1 MLTPDTQQCVFPKKV
16 KNMNKKL
23 LIAVLAFVALGAFD
37 RVSANLIIS
46 IDQTGGNNPVSVD
59 SPRVWNFGITAAG
72 AAYFSQAGIT
82 FDSALFDAKVH
93 NGTTEPLVFTLFSGL
108 GGNVAGNTALTT
120 VSMPA
125 SAFDQKYSDGG
136 ESLFTYKP
144 ELLTMGYYS
153 VTLTTAAPDKAT
165 EDYFLKQGT
174 LSLLNAD
181 GTPLNSSYWL
191 EDKGTG
197 HATSVFN
204 PIGGGG
210 AGIVALAPEVNP
222 AWAMLLVAG
231 LSFGG
236 SLVRRTRRDPA
247 LASA

>member
-1 MLTPDTQQCVFPKKV
+1 MLTPDTQQCVFPRKD

-23 LIAVLAFVALGAFD
+23 LIAVLAFVALGAVD
-37 RVSANLIIS
+37 RASANLIIAV
-46 IDQTGGNNPVSVD
+46 DQTGANDPVSID
-59 SPRVWNFGITAAG
+59 TPRVWNFGITAAG

-93 NGTTEPLVFTLFSGL
+93 NDTTEPLVFTLYSGL
-108 GGNVAGNTALTT
+108 GGNVKGNTVVA
-120 VSMPA
+120 SISEPA
-125 SAFDQKYSDGG
+125 KLFTQQYVGGDG
-136 ESLFTYKP
+136 SLFKFTP
-144 ELLTMGYYS
+144 QLLTAGYYS
-153 VTLTTAAPDKAT
+153 VTLTTKALDT
-165 EDYFLKQGT
+165 ATTDYFLKQGS
-174 LSLLNAD
+174 LELLNAD
-181 GTPLNSSYWL
+181 RTELNSSYWL

-197 HATSVFN
+197 NATSVFN
-204 PIGGGG
+204 PVGGGS